1 MPVEAAK
8 DMECEV
14 RVVSYKDTLME
25 TNVHNHG
32 REAEADIDE
41 VSDDEENDDVAEE
54 DDDPE
59 CPVVRL
65 SKADRLIT
73 GGEMVDV

>member
-1 MPVEAAK
+1 
-8 DMECEV
+8 MECEV

-41 VSDDEENDDVAEE
+41 VSDDEENDDVAEK

>member
-1 MPVEAAK
+1 
-8 DMECEV
+8 MECEV
-14 RVVSYKDTLME
+14 RAVME
-25 TNVHNHG
+25 MNVHDHG
-32 REAEADIDE
+32 RKVQVDIHE
-41 VSDDEENDDVAEE
+41 VSNDEENDNVEKE

-65 SKADRLIT
+65 LKADRLIT

>member
-1 MPVEAAK
+1 
-8 DMECEV
+8 
-14 RVVSYKDTLME
+14 ME

-59 CPVVRL
+59 FPVVRL
-65 SKADRLIT
+65 LKVDRLIT
-73 GGEMVDV
+73 GSKMVDV